1 MYTVNDISAY
11 GAGYGTMSAAATSQ
25 YGVAS
30 TTAIAGQTPGAAGA
44 GATAAAAA
52 AAAGGTATA
61 ADYAAFNQM
70 YGKHHFLPASHQVY
84 FSM

>member
-1 MYTVNDISAY
+1 
-11 GAGYGTMSAAATSQ
+11 MSAAATSQ

-44 GATAAAAA
+44 GAAAAAAA
-52 AAAGGTATA
+52 AAAGAGTATA

-70 YGKHHFLPASHQVY
+70 YGKCY
-84 FSM
+84 F

>member
-52 AAAGGTATA
+52 AAAAGGTATA

-70 YGKHHFLPASHQVY
+70 YGKHHF
-84 FSM
+84 